1 MTLEGFHGP
10 QGFERWAALAAWMA
24 SLGLAVVLQRWQV
37 GLRRLERSRW
47 WASNG
52 RDVLNLAAL
61 LLLMESLHAMGFSHP
76 DALLVAATALL
87 PLVLLSSLAAGRR
100 GLVALLGAA
109 AAVMGGTIAAVPGRI
124 QALAAAITRP

>member
-1 MTLEGFHGP
+1 MTFDGSHGLE
-10 QGFERWAALAAWMA
+10 GFERWAALAAWIA

-61 LLLMESLHAMGFSHP
+61 ALLMESLRAMGFP
-76 DALLVAATALL
+76 RPEALLVGASALL
-87 PLVLLSSLAAGRR
+87 PLILLSSLAAGRKR
-100 GLVALLGAA
+100 LVALLGLV
-109 AAVMGGTIAAVPGRI
+109 AAVVGAPIAVAPGRV
-124 QALAAAITRP
+124 QALASAITSP